1 MIVIGV
7 DGSLTC
13 TGLAVIDTDGV
24 PGTEKILSV
33 GEHKTSPKDGTDM
46 ERYEAIADGILA
58 VAQTYNGEL
67 VGLELPYVDR
77 KKSPEV
83 ALRLRELK
91 AIVEHTLT
99 RAGYPVVGVNVS
111 QRSAALGVAGKTKRK
126 PLKDLVVQAVS
137 TRYGLN
143 VTHDQA
149 DAIGV
154 GLAAVKLHRRGE
166 RPEQLRMKLPGGRAR
181 RRNVKQPGGAS

>member
-13 TGLAVIDTDGV
+13 TGVAVIDTDGV
-24 PGTEKILSV
+24 PGTERILHTGTVRSKP
-33 GEHKTSPKDGTDM
+33 GRGTDL
-46 ERYEAIADGILA
+46 ERYHSIAESVVSVAKQHGATLA
-58 VAQTYNGEL
+58 GVEQPYM
-67 VGLELPYVDR
+67 GLNA
-77 KKSPEV
+77 KTAF
-83 ALRLRELK
+83 ALRSLDTIIEAAL
-91 AIVEHTLT
+91 AQAGLT
-99 RAGYPVVGVNVS
+99 VVGVNVS
-111 QRSAALGVAGKTKRK
+111 QRSSALGVAGKTKRK

-154 GLAAVKLHRRGE
+154 GLAAVKLYRRGE

-181 RRNVKQPGGAS
+181 RKNVKQPESA

>member
-13 TGLAVIDTDGV
+13 TGIAVIDTDGV
-24 PGTEKILSV
+24 PGTERILSV
-33 GEHKTSPKDGTDM
+33 GEHKTSPKDGSDM

-58 VAQTYNGEL
+58 VAQAYGGEL
-67 VGLELPYVDR
+67 VGLELPYVD
-77 KKSPEV
+77 KSKSPEV

-99 RAGYPVVGVNVS
+99 QAGYPVVGVNVS
-111 QRSAALGVAGKTKRK
+111 QRSAALGVAGRSKRAD
-126 PLKDLVVQAVS
+126 LKDAVVQAVAL
-137 TRYGLN
+137 RYGLE

-154 GLAAVKLHRRGE
+154 GLAAVKLHRRGDK
-166 RPEQLRMKLPGGRAR
+166 PEQLRMKLPGGRAR
-181 RRNVKQPGGAS
+181 RKNVKQPESA